1 MSSIKYILGLLFTIC
16 KWGLNI
22 FAKNNT
28 PEMQEAKKRQEDE
41 ALKKK
46 INNSI
51 EKADTKEVQ
60 NALSE

>member
-1 MSSIKYILGLLFTIC
+1 
-16 KWGLNI
+16 
-22 FAKNNT
+22 
-28 PEMQEAKKRQEDE
+28 MQEAKKRQEDE